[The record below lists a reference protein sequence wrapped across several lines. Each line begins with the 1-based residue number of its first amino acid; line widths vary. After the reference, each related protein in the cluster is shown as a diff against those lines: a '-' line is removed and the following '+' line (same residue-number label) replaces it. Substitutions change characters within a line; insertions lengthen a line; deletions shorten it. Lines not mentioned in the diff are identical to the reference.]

1 MYIISAVLQII
12 CKTKPLKMFKFTDA
26 STMVNKKIT
35 RNNIMLEVFNLCR
48 NITEKDI
55 ELKQKVINFYIEQE
69 KTIKKVNEI
78 EQCQTQ
84 EYTIERQLL
93 IQTMMKNIG
102 DTSLIDPTDIIDEIN
117 VLKNKIKEKTSLMKQ
132 VQNLIPNEGVATNY
146 TVRTIDEN
154 TTCANAARNY

>member
-1 MYIISAVLQII
+1 
-12 CKTKPLKMFKFTDA
+12 MFKFTDA

-35 RNNIMLEVFNLCR
+35 RNTIMLEVFNLCR
-48 NITEKDI
+48 NVTEKDI

-78 EQCQTQ
+78 EQCQAQ

-102 DTSLIDPTDIIDEIN
+102 DTSLIDTTDIIDEIN

-132 VQNLIPNEGVATNY
+132 VQNLIPSKGVATNY
-146 TVRTIDEN
+146 TIRTIDEN
-154 TTCANAARNY
+154 ATCANTARNY